1 MREISKHTKTEIMVG
16 AFVMLGVAALGYLS
30 ISIGGLELVAPER
43 YVVRARFESVG
54 DLKTGAPIRLAG
66 VKVGQVASVELKDYL
81 AGTGLAIARSI
92 QLPKDT
98 VASIRSE
105 GLLGDTYV
113 SLTPG
118 GSLENLREG
127 ALLTHTEP
135 AIDLSDLLARY
146 AFGKSESPPPGD
158 GTGTEEPRHDPPL
171 RDPLR

>member
-1 MREISKHTKTEIMVG
+1 MPQTSNHTKTEILVG
-16 AFVMLGVAALGYLS
+16 AFMMLGIAALAYLS
-30 ISIGGLELVAPER
+30 VSIGGLEVVAPDR

-54 DLKTGAPIRLAG
+54 DLKPGAPIRLAG
-66 VKVGQVASVELKDYL
+66 VKIGQVASVELKDYL
-81 AGTGLAIARSI
+81 AETRLAIGRTI

-113 SLTPG
+113 ALTPG

-127 ALLTHTEP
+127 MLLTHTEP

-146 AFGKSESPPPGD
+146 AFGKREAEPSKEPASDAPGK
-158 GTGTEEPRHDPPL
+158 DPFSK
-171 RDPLR
+171 DPLQ

>member
-1 MREISKHTKTEIMVG
+1 MPETPTHTKTEILVG
-16 AFVMLGVAALGYLS
+16 AFMMLGIAALAYLS
-30 ISIGGLELVAPER
+30 ISIGGLEVVAPER

-54 DLKTGAPIRLAG
+54 DLKPGAPIRLAG

-81 AGTGLAIARSI
+81 AETHLAIGRSL

-113 SLTPG
+113 ALTPG
-118 GSLENLREG
+118 GALENLREG
-127 ALLTHTEP
+127 ALLTHTES

-146 AFGKSESPPPGD
+146 AFGKREAEPGSEPGKD
-158 GTGTEEPRHDPPL
+158 AAG
-171 RDPLR
+171 RDPLPDPLQ